1 MSDHGFCKHPVAF
14 GLLLIGAPQPSGK
27 KKSKGKKQ
35 EPDSFSQKYP
45 NIADWVQDG
54 WIEIGRS
61 EYTTSKI
68 RVLDEGGLVWEGGTR
83 TRSIDAMLEE
93 AEQAIIKWNGG

>member
-1 MSDHGFCKHPVAF
+1 MRPR
-14 GLLLIGAPQPSGK
+14 GLAK
-27 KKSKGKKQ
+27 RRARAKKQ
-35 EPDSFSQKYP
+35 EPDSFSRKYP
-45 NIADWVQDG
+45 NIAYWVQDG
-54 WIEIGRS
+54 WIEIGRG

-93 AEQAIIKWNGG
+93 AEQAIIKWKEG